1 MIAWIPRFLRIQ
13 PKIVISTMAISVENF
28 KNHIKGEFV
37 KIRKFVLVIIFVIF
51 PQNDNLDENLE
62 ISQNSA

>member
-1 MIAWIPRFLRIQ
+1 MIAWIPRFLRIH
-13 PKIVISTMAISVENF
+13 PKIVIPTMAISVENF

>member
-1 MIAWIPRFLRIQ
+1 
-13 PKIVISTMAISVENF
+13 MAISVENF